1 MKDIE
6 QLIKTGNATI
16 IDVRNPQEYNGG
28 HVAGSINIPLID
40 ITNKID
46 ELKEMKNIVLCC
58 LSGGRS
64 ARAADLLKRFGVECY
79 DGGPWTIVNQ
89 YYN

>member
-46 ELKEMKNIVLCC
+46 ELKEMKTLCC
-58 LSGGRS
+58 VVC
-64 ARAADLLKRFGVECY
+64 RAGAVQEQLTC
-79 DGGPWTIVNQ
+79 
-89 YYN
+89 